1 MTRRSVPLPAEVV
14 RRFRALQERAAK
26 TDLPEPTAV
35 ILATAD
41 ANGRPSTRAVLLK
54 AFDEHGFVFY
64 TNLESRKARQ
74 LRENPRAAL
83 TFYWPPLGEQVHVEG
98 DVEPVT
104 DAEAD
109 AYFAT
114 RPRESRLGAW
124 ASRQSA
130 PLSSRWRLLRDVVAA
145 ARRFGT
151 GPIPRPPF
159 WSGYRVLPDRVE
171 FWKSG
176 THRLH
181 SREEWVLQASTWTSR
196 HLYP

>member
-1 MTRRSVPLPAEVV
+1 VSRVPLPAEVV
-14 RRFRALQERAAK
+14 HRFRALQERAAR

-35 ILATAD
+35 VLSTAD
-41 ANGRPSTRAVLLK
+41 ARGRPSSRAVLLK
-54 AFDEHGFVFY
+54 AFDERGFVFY
-64 TNLESRKARQ
+64 TNLESRKGRQ

-130 PLSSRWRLLRDVVAA
+130 PLSSRWRLLREVVGV
-145 ARRFGT
+145 ARRYGT
-151 GPIPRPPF
+151 GPVPRPPH
-159 WSGYRVLPDRVE
+159 WSGFRVLPDRVE
-171 FWKSG
+171 FWKSAP
-176 THRLH
+176 HRLH
-181 SREEWVLQASTWTSR
+181 ARDEWTLEDGAWIRR

>member
-1 MTRRSVPLPAEVV
+1 MTHVPLPAEVV

-35 ILATAD
+35 ILSTAD
-41 ANGRPSTRAVLLK
+41 SRGRPSSRAVLLK
-54 AFDEHGFVFY
+54 AFDERGFVFY
-64 TNLESRKARQ
+64 TNLDSRKGRQ

-124 ASRQSA
+124 ASRQSE
-130 PLSSRWRLLRDVVAA
+130 PLTSRWRLLREVVAV
-145 ARRFGT
+145 ARRFGP
-151 GPIPRPPF
+151 GSIPRPPH
-159 WSGYRVLPDRVE
+159 WSGFRVLPDRVE
-171 FWKSG
+171 FWKSAR
-176 THRLH
+176 HRLH
-181 SREEWVLQASTWTSR
+181 ARDEWTLQNGLWTAR